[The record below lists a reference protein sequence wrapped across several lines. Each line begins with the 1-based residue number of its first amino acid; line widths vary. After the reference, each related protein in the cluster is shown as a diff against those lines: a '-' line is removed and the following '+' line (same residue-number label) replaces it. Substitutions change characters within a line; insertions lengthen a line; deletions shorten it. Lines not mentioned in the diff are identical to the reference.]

1 VNELEDVPQQLQQTE
16 ALDLGRIWNLGMVQV
31 SRNPFAVLG
40 ESEEESEEERPGL
53 VDSSSEDDEVPP
65 PPAPLGNGLGRATFA
80 RGSGVKMPRV
90 RKWTKPNQ
98 KLLFCGE
105 WGICNDNCDCVG
117 EETLIQT
124 VGEEKERTNMGL
136 TFQVAAVKKPLIS
149 VKRIT
154 EKGNRVCFGP
164 GEEDNFIENR
174 ASGDKIKLRQAG
186 KGSYLLDVSFSGG
199 KRTEITVD
207 SGAEEN
213 NF

>member
-1 VNELEDVPQQLQQTE
+1 
-16 ALDLGRIWNLGMVQV
+16 
-31 SRNPFAVLG
+31 
-40 ESEEESEEERPGL
+40 
-53 VDSSSEDDEVPP
+53 
-65 PPAPLGNGLGRATFA
+65 
-80 RGSGVKMPRV
+80 MPRV

-105 WGICNDNCDCVG
+105 WGICNDNCDCG
-117 EETLIQT
+117 GKETLIQT
-124 VGEEKERTNMGL
+124 VGEEKEKTSMGL

-199 KRTEITVD
+199 KKTEITVD

-213 NF
+213 VCPWEWGQEFGVNTAGKKMIFRGANGAWIDHYGERKVFVQSPF